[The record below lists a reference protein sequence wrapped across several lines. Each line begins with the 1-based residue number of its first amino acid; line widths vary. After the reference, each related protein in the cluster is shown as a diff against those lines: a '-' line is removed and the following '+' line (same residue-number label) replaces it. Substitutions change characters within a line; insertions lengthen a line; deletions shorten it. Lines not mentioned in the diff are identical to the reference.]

1 VLRQLDRL
9 VPARE
14 LGQEL
19 VPPQTDLREPE
30 RALVAPE
37 RALVAPEQV
46 LGPEQV
52 PRQTDQLGPGPGQE
66 PERVQVLRRV
76 LHQPDRPVPA
86 R

>member
-19 VPPQTDLREPE
+19 VPPQTDLRE
-30 RALVAPE
+30 PE